1 MFWSDPDPVIKVN
14 ADPNKV
20 IIQYQYINYKDFQF
34 EKISKGLLFQMNGA
48 CHHEIDHSG
57 HRDRTNLKR
66 LKKTIFLSWS
76 PHVKLV
82 NIPRS

>member
-57 HRDRTNLKR
+57 HRDRTK
-66 LKKTIFLSWS
+66 LSI
-76 PHVKLV
+76 PKPELDVKSV
-82 NIPRS
+82 INRF